1 MEHETNEC
9 EGNYTC
15 SKCGMSIYKEET
27 QKNSH
32 NCFNALAGY
41 LQNMLKSKDFVINV
55 FKEEIDRK
63 NKLVEELLQKQ
74 EQLEEKLSKMEEVLA
89 YNERNGT
96 LQKPAENT
104 SQDPS

>member
-1 MEHETNEC
+1 
-9 EGNYTC
+9 
-15 SKCGMSIYKEET
+15 
-27 QKNSH
+27 
-32 NCFNALAGY
+32 
-41 LQNMLKSKDFVINV
+41 MLKSKDFVINV

-96 LQKPAENT
+96 LVKPAENT